1 MTMKMAVAML
11 AYDRADYAAP
21 VLSSLQAQTIAGE
34 PLGACFD
41 LWLFQDGLCGDDP
54 ASDPDRHGAIAR
66 LFASQGTPGRVVTQS
81 GNLGV
86 AGHFD
91 VAEKRL
97 FREEG
102 YDYVVFCEDD
112 LVLAPGYMA
121 TMALLAER
129 FAEDP
134 RVGMVSANP
143 GDVTVAREVQ
153 EARRGAYSAMDHNWG
168 FGISRRF
175 WERRQPFVEHY
186 LALIGER
193 PYRRRPGHLV
203 TQWLRA
209 CGFDPLGSSQD
220 YAKQCATM
228 ALGAVRIATGF
239 NLGLPIGRT
248 GLHCRPELFERMGF
262 TRTVVARGAPAS
274 LAPLDQETY
283 AGIFRKQARGMAQ
296 MPRIMPEG
304 IDQET
309 VRGWE
314 KRVLAGETAPERVLG
329 ANWRA
334 RIDEPPAPSAS
345 SVPPAHAPLVW
356 SAADIPR
363 LPHMEPEGLALLREC
378 LAGANCYLEFGAGG
392 STVLAA
398 AMGLEAIISVES
410 DPAYLE
416 ATRAA
421 AEAEA
426 GAGAA
431 AAIAPHPVDIGPTA
445 AWGNPVDPGK
455 AARWPAYC
463 GSVWQR
469 IIGGELAS
477 PDLILVDGRFRVA
490 CFLLSAISAKPGTV
504 ILFDDYFDRPHYHV
518 VESCLK
524 PVGRAGRMARFE
536 VPPNEEAGL
545 QRYLPELLTHSTDYR

>member
-1 MTMKMAVAML
+1 MAVAML
-11 AYDRADYAAP
+11 AYDRIDYAAP
-21 VLSSLQAQTIAGE
+21 VLSSLLAQTIAGE
-34 PLGACFD
+34 PLSAHFD
-41 LWLFQDGLCGDDP
+41 LWLFQDGLCEEDP
-54 ASDPDRHGAIAR
+54 RSDPQGHGAISR
-66 LFASQGTPGRVVTQS
+66 LFAARGGEGRVVVQEH
-81 GNLGV
+81 NLGV
-86 AGHFD
+86 AAHFD
-91 VAEKRL
+91 LAEKRL

-102 YDYVVFCEDD
+102 YDFVVFCEDD

-121 TMALLAER
+121 TMALLGER

-168 FGISRRF
+168 FGISRSF

-193 PYRRRPGHLV
+193 PYRKRPGHLV
-203 TQWLRA
+203 TQWLRG

-228 ALGAVRIATGF
+228 ALGAARIATGF

-248 GLHCRPELFERMGF
+248 GLHCLPELFERMGF
-262 TRTVVARGAPAS
+262 SRTVVAQGAPNA

-283 AGIFRKQARGMAQ
+283 ASIFKKQARGMAQ
-296 MPRIMPEG
+296 MPRILPAG
-304 IDQET
+304 IDEET

-314 KRVLAGETAPERVLG
+314 ERVLAGETAPERILG
-329 ANWRA
+329 ADWRR
-334 RIDEPPAPSAS
+334 RIDEKPEPPASTA
-345 SVPPAHAPLVW
+345 PAARAPLVW
-356 SAADIPR
+356 SAKDIPR
-363 LPHMEPEGLALLREC
+363 VPHMEPEGLALLRAC
-378 LAGANCYLEFGAGG
+378 LAGADCYLEFGAGG
-392 STVLAA
+392 STVMAA
-398 AMGLEAIISVES
+398 AMGLETIISVES

-431 AAIAPHPVDIGPTA
+431 AAICAHPVDIGPTA

-490 CFLLSAISAKPGTV
+490 CFLLSAISARPGTV
-504 ILFDDYFDRPHYHV
+504 MLFDDYFDRPHYHV
-518 VESCLK
+518 VETCLK
-524 PVGRAGRMARFE
+524 PLGRAGRMARFE
-536 VPPNEEAGL
+536 VPQQVGQGV
-545 QRYLPELLTHSTDYR
+545 QRHLPDLLVHSTDFR